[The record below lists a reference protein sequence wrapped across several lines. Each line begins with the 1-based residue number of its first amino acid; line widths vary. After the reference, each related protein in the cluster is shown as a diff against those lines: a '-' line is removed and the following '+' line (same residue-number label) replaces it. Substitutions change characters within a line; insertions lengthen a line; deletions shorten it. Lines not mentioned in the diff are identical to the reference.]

1 MKLILK
7 ILISLGLCSATFA
20 LEGELNEDREGKSKF
35 PYVASNE
42 VTFSIEIIVREI
54 RSHTQFHDRMGV
66 RLYAS

>member
-54 RSHTQFHDRMGV
+54 
-66 RLYAS
+66 